1 MAEEGHQHVV
11 QARNDIEYVSADSN
25 TKELQ
30 YKKDDQR
37 VVQVKNDI
45 EYTPADSNIKE
56 LQHKKDDQYVVQAK
70 NDIEYATADSNP
82 KDLQH
87 KKADQH
93 VAQAKN
99 DIEFAS
105 TDSNIDK
112 ELQYKKADQHV
123 VQAKTDVESG
133 SSTSGKELQHK
144 KRMRR
149 LYYVAAFA
157 VLQTV
162 VILVLALTIMRIK
175 TPKFR
180 IRSVTIDE
188 LSISSSDSNNDGP
201 SINMK
206 FEAEIGFK
214 NTNFG
219 HFKFEGSSINFMY
232 RGTKVG
238 DAMVHK
244 GKVKARSTKKIH
256 VTAEMGTT
264 NWNVA
269 SDIESG
275 SLTLTS
281 QAKMS
286 GTVHLMKLVEKK
298 RSAEMNCTITVDL
311 KEKVVRYLNCK

>member
-11 QARNDIEYVSADSN
+11 QAGNDIEYVSADSN

-30 YKKDDQR
+30 
-37 VVQVKNDI
+37 
-45 EYTPADSNIKE
+45 
-56 LQHKKDDQYVVQAK
+56 HKKDDQHVVQAK
-70 NDIEYATADSNP
+70 NDIEYAPADSNP
-82 KDLQH
+82 K
-87 KKADQH
+87 
-93 VAQAKN
+93 
-99 DIEFAS
+99 
-105 TDSNIDK
+105 
-112 ELQYKKADQHV
+112 ELRHKKADQHV
-123 VQAKTDVESG
+123 VQAKNDIEFASADSNIAKELQHKKAEQHVVQAENDVESG
-133 SSTSGKELQHK
+133 SRTRSKELQHK

-180 IRSVTIDE
+180 IRSITIDE
-188 LSISSSDSNNDGP
+188 LSISSSNSNNDGP

-206 FEAEIGFK
+206 FEAEIGVK

-232 RGTKVG
+232 GGTQVG
-238 DAMVHK
+238 DALVHK
-244 GKVKARSTKKIH
+244 GRVKARSTKKIH
-256 VTAEMGTT
+256 VTAEVGTT

-269 SDIESG
+269 SHIESG

-311 KEKVVRYLNCK
+311 EEKVVRDLNCK